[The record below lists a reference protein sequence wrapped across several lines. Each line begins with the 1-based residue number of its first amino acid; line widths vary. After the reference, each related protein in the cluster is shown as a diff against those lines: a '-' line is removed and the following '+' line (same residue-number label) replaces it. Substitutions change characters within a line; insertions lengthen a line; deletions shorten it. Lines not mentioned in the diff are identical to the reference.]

1 MAQFSFSSLPS
12 VPGSLMPRLSL
23 ELSSGSR
30 TVQVNGVIDTGA
42 PINVLPYAVG
52 LALGAVWEAQ
62 APLGTLAGAL
72 ADVESRALAATASQR
87 LVAEASNVPLWFAW
101 AESDSVPV
109 LFGQTNFFMEFNVC
123 FYRSQNYFEVWRR
136 D

>member
-1 MAQFSFSSLPS
+1 
-12 VPGSLMPRLSL
+12 MPRLSL

-109 LFGQTNFFMEFNVC
+109 LFGHANFLMEFNVC
-123 FYRSQNYFEVWRR
+123 VYGSQKVFEIWRG
-136 D
+136 